1 MFRLKKK
8 PKQQQQP
15 PASLR
20 GVFAGCG
27 TLLNRSD
34 MAPHVLRL
42 ALKGKADDNPSS
54 VTLVYLG
61 TPSYDLPAKREAQTS
76 WYVGAGCT
84 VLSLDVVSESPP
96 THRMAE
102 MIDAADVILVS
113 GGNTG
118 FAMRRWRHVG
128 LDGMIREACLGPRG
142 VVMAGGSAGAIW

>member
-8 PKQQQQP
+8 QPPQP
-15 PASLR
+15 PANLR

-27 TLLNRSD
+27 TLLNRPD

-42 ALKGKADDNPSS
+42 AGRRGKAGDCDPSS
-54 VTLVYLG
+54 VTLLYLG

-76 WYVGAGCT
+76 WYADAGCT
-84 VLSLDVVSESPP
+84 VLSLDVVNESPP
-96 THRMAE
+96 TSKMAE

-113 GGNTG
+113 GGNTH
-118 FAMRRWRHVG
+118 FAMRRWKHLG
-128 LDGMIREACLGPRG
+128 LDVMIREACLGPRK